1 MPGRAVGPGSSWP
14 EYLGSSGDRGI
25 RRPSTMAKS
34 DSNRS
39 VPDGAHYE
47 YRVWGRHSKARKL
60 LAELAE
66 STSSETIEDCYFLG
80 DDPDWNAKVRDST
93 LKVKHL
99 VGEERGFELW
109 ASEKHRDVDAVPE
122 PFDQLFDDLH
132 LDRVSRGKSFSI
144 EKAVDGLDD
153 DQPARPVF
161 VTKERRRFEFGGV
174 KAEVTDIT
182 ITETGEE
189 LQTLAIQ
196 GADLD
201 ELVKLRKRLGL
212 KGEDNVAVH
221 VAIDPEAGQGD

>member
-1 MPGRAVGPGSSWP
+1 MTS
-14 EYLGSSGDRGI
+14 
-25 RRPSTMAKS
+25 
-34 DSNRS
+34 
-39 VPDGAHYE
+39 PDPTADDVASARYE
-47 YRVWGRHSKARKL
+47 YRVWGRHKKARKL
-60 LAELAE
+60 LVEMAEPTVE
-66 STSSETIEDCYFLG
+66 QDIEDCYFLG

-93 LKVKHL
+93 LKVKRL

-109 ASEKHRDVDAVPE
+109 TSEKHRVADAIPE

-132 LDRVSRGKSFSI
+132 LDRVARGKSFSI

-153 DQPARPVF
+153 DHEARPVF
-161 VTKERRRFEFGGV
+161 VTKRRQRFEFGSV

-196 GADLD
+196 GTDLD

-221 VAIDPEAGQGD
+221 VAIDPVAGLDR

>member
-1 MPGRAVGPGSSWP
+1 
-14 EYLGSSGDRGI
+14 
-25 RRPSTMAKS
+25 MAKT
-34 DSNRS
+34 DPDTDA
-39 VPDGAHYE
+39 PDGAHYE

-60 LAELAE
+60 LRELAE
-66 STSSETIEDCYFLG
+66 STAGETIEDCYFLG
-80 DDPDWNAKVRDST
+80 DDPDWNAKVRNST

-99 VGEERGFELW
+99 IGEERGFELW
-109 ASEKHRDVDAVPE
+109 ASEKHRHVDAVPE

-144 EKAVDGLDD
+144 EKAVDGLTEE
-153 DQPARPVF
+153 QPARPVF
-161 VTKERRRFEFGGV
+161 VTKQRQRYQFGGV

-196 GADLD
+196 GTDLD

-221 VAIDPEAGQGD
+221 VAIDPVAGLDC